1 MGSRRS
7 KREAFIVIT
16 VASLFKLL
24 DGFRPK
30 YQEVS
35 REYINS
41 SDYPDPHRS
50 FKSQL
55 RCQNPPSGSL
65 NGRRSLSLSF
75 RFSAPL
81 LIVVMSRA
89 WIT

>member
-16 VASLFKLL
+16 VASSFQLL

-65 NGRRSLSLSF
+65 NGRRSLSLGF
-75 RFSAPL
+75 RFSTP

-89 WIT
+89 WMT